1 MAKPQVF
8 MPVQVAH
15 IWATALL
22 VIFLTPLIW
31 YGVNI
36 AVSALSATVTTQ
48 YSSVFDDDSVSQAD
62 TLFTNVWTYMPILIA
77 LGALSWAVMR
87 TLKEKKAGMMYG

>member
-1 MAKPQVF
+1 

-22 VIFLTPLIW
+22 VIFLAPLVW
-31 YGVNI
+31 YGLNM
-36 AVSALSATVTTQ
+36 AVSSIAAAVTTQ
-48 YSSVFDDDSVSQAD
+48 YSSIFDNDSVSQAD
-62 TLFTNVWTYMPILIA
+62 TLFTNMWTYMPILIA